1 MKLYCKK
8 CDNMVDVTKFTMK
21 VVDGEIVR
29 PEMICNCGNEMEDV
43 SEYNGLG
50 GIIKRPGGKVKGKL

>member
-1 MKLYCKK
+1 
-8 CDNMVDVTKFTMK
+8 MVDVTKFTMK
-21 VVDGEIVR
+21 IVDGEIVR